1 MTLAAVFLLLL
12 GIAGM
17 APVTPASAK
26 PWTSPQSTATP
37 SQPANAGAQAPT
49 ASQSSSSQQQPPK
62 PPPKKI
68 HHKKPPASDC
78 TQAVSPANSS
88 SPAPASDGVKPA
100 TATDP
105 KSCPP
110 SKVIV
115 RQGGTAEPTV
125 QLGGGPAGDEAT
137 QKRNVVNQLLGLTD
151 ANLKKIAGRQLAPN
165 EQDTVTQIQQFS
177 DQSRTARDAGDLERA
192 RVLAWKAELLSED
205 LVNPPK

>member
-1 MTLAAVFLLLL
+1 MTLAAIFLLLS

-17 APVTPASAK
+17 APVTPASVK
-26 PWTSPQSTATP
+26 LWTSPQSTSAP
-37 SQPANAGAQAPT
+37 QQPASPGAQAPA
-49 ASQSSSSQQQPPK
+49 ASQSSSPQEPTK

-78 TQAVSPANSS
+78 TPAVSPANSS
-88 SPAPASDGVKPA
+88 SPAPASDGPKSAP
-100 TATDP
+100 ATDP
-105 KSCPP
+105 KNCPP

-151 ANLKKIAGRQLAPN
+151 ANLKRIAGRQLAPN

-177 DQSRTARDAGDLERA
+177 DQSRAARDAGDLELA